1 MLRCFYTAGSGMLV
15 QRDRMEV
22 LANNLTNVDTAGYK
36 SDSLISGTFQDMMIE
51 RLNDPK
57 IVSTTN
63 IVGPLGTGTHIEEVY
78 TSFGQGNVEETGRT
92 CDMALEGDGFFVV
105 STPNGERYTRDG
117 SFSVNS
123 AGYLVTSE
131 GLYVQGQNG
140 RVYVGGED
148 FKADEQGNIYVG
160 DKLTDK
166 LHIAA
171 FTDNAG
177 LRKDGSN
184 LYERVSG
191 GVQAAQGVKV
201 VQGSLESSNVDT
213 AEELT
218 RMMAT
223 SKAYQLNQRVLGMVD
238 ESLQKAVNEVGRVG

>member
-1 MLRCFYTAGSGMLV
+1 MLRCFYTAASGMLV

-22 LANNLTNVDTAGYK
+22 LSNNLTNVDTAGYK
-36 SDSLISGTFQDMMIE
+36 SDSLISSTFKDMMVE
-51 RLNDPK
+51 RLNDPRV
-57 IVSTTN
+57 ISATN
-63 IVGPLGTGTHIEEVY
+63 LVGPLGIGTHIEEVY
-78 TSFGQGNVEETGRT
+78 TSFVQGNVEATGRS
-92 CDMALEGDGFFVV
+92 CDMALEGDGFFTV
-105 STPNGERYTRDG
+105 STPQGERYTRDG
-117 SFSVNS
+117 SFTVTS

-131 GLYVQGQNG
+131 GMYVQGQNG
-140 RVYVGGED
+140 RIYVGGED
-148 FKADEQGNIYVG
+148 FKVDEQGNIYVG

-166 LHIAA
+166 LRIVS

-191 GVQAAQGVKV
+191 GMQAAQDVKV
-201 VQGSLESSNVDT
+201 VQGSLEGSNVDT
-213 AEELT
+213 AEDLT